1 MPLVG
6 AIVVALLTFAAM
18 IRTSGTLYRSMEL
31 HSAPDDADIHS
42 IDNFCRTLPLLAT
55 MLLIPLS
62 SYRDFII
69 PRALAL
75 LWWVLCE
82 IIQLGLWTVVLVIH
96 GATDLWMLFLAAI
109 DLFSI
114 HPVHNEDAARSLRAR
129 VSAERASRAAMLTRY
144 GEFPVEAWV
153 ANALSGEATLARAL
167 SNRLARATTA
177 LRSLLESKARC
188 AEEIA
193 RSKQE
198 EEVRRC
204 ARRLERANL
213 MGRWFGST
221 VLDRPWLALHAGM
234 LQGSPRGHETRAR
247 VAWMS
252 RGEG

>member
-1 MPLVG
+1 M
-6 AIVVALLTFAAM
+6 
-18 IRTSGTLYRSMEL
+18 
-31 HSAPDDADIHS
+31 
-42 IDNFCRTLPLLAT
+42 
-55 MLLIPLS
+55 
-62 SYRDFII
+62 
-69 PRALAL
+69 
-75 LWWVLCE
+75 
-82 IIQLGLWTVVLVIH
+82 
-96 GATDLWMLFLAAI
+96 

-153 ANALSGEATLARAL
+153 LSGEATLARAL

-221 VLDRPWLALHAGM
+221 VLDRPWLTLHAGT